1 MNDLTWFLYFVDIS
15 QNITP
20 LVALFGLALLCIGF
34 GIPPKGVEPFG
45 YDHEFPFQGA
55 GRLKNWFICWVVA
68 TFIVCLIPTKETL
81 YMMAASEAGETALK
95 SPQGKEVLDKID
107 LIINNQLDELA
118 KKKEEK

>member
-20 LVALFGLALLCIGF
+20 LVVLFGIALIAIGF
-34 GIPPKGVEPFG
+34 AIPPKGVQPFG
-45 YDHEFPFQGA
+45 YDHEFPFQGV
-55 GRLKNWFICWVVA
+55 GRLKNWFIGWAVA
-68 TFIVCLIPTKETL
+68 IAFVCLIPTKETM
-81 YMMAASEAGETALK
+81 YMMAASEAGEAALK

>member
-15 QNITP
+15 QNLTP
-20 LVALFGLALLCIGF
+20 LVVMFGIAMLVIGF
-34 GIPPKGVEPFG
+34 AIPPKGVKPFG
-45 YDHEFPFQGA
+45 YDHEFPFQGI
-55 GRLKNWFICWVVA
+55 GRLKN
-68 TFIVCLIPTKETL
+68 TFIGWCFAVLFVCLIPSQETM
-81 YMMAASEAGETALK
+81 YMMAASEAGEAAFT